1 MEENTEKDED
11 VKQLVNF
18 KVENWAIASSHWVGI
33 EIFKIKKINSETK
46 EESYTYNPVLL
57 VSLNY
62 FDGKST
68 DEMPPI
74 ELQKVIGVSMDRY
87 FTEARV
93 AAIFAFQYVKEMF
106 LHLSTTINVFDEHKE
121 LVEEIDLNS
130 FIEQ

>member
-1 MEENTEKDED
+1 
-11 VKQLVNF
+11 
-18 KVENWAIASSHWVGI
+18 
-33 EIFKIKKINSETK
+33 
-46 EESYTYNPVLL
+46 
-57 VSLNY
+57 
-62 FDGKST
+62 
-68 DEMPPI
+68 MPPI

-106 LHLSTTINVFDEHKE
+106 LHLSTTIHVFDEHKE